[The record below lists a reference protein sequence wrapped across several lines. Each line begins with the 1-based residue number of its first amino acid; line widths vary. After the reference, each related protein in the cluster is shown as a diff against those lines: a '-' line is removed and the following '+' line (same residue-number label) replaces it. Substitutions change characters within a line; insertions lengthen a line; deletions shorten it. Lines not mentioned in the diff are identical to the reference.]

1 MWHDIEVK
9 ALLEV
14 WSGELIQAQLS
25 GAYRNS
31 VPDNFWHAGT
41 TRYPLHGEA
50 VVRQIKSL
58 KKKYKE
64 IVDKLRRSRVGVASD
79 EELEMWYD
87 WKCFEPLHQLMR
99 KCPSVNPVG
108 LLEIRRRLWPATP
121 ASIGSDTSGALL
133 DQSVLSGD
141 DGQHVNTTDYGSS
154 TTITA
159 SASATTP
166 ESSTTSTASASATAP
181 ETALQSL
188 QLLWVPLPLKA
199 ALQPPVWQVPVFF
212 LLRKGRG
219 SKQKWKKHGE
229 MRMLHLINFWSCRKI
244 PRSHFCRS

>member
-1 MWHDIEVK
+1 M
-9 ALLEV
+9 
-14 WSGELIQAQLS
+14 
-25 GAYRNS
+25 
-31 VPDNFWHAGT
+31 
-41 TRYPLHGEA
+41 
-50 VVRQIKSL
+50 RQIKSL
-58 KKKYKE
+58 KKKCKE

-133 DQSVLSGD
+133 DQRVLSGD
-141 DGQHVNTTDYGSS
+141 DGQHVNTADYGSS
-154 TTITA
+154 TTTTASASATAPESSTTTTA

-181 ETALQSL
+181 ETALQSP
-188 QLLWVPLPLKA
+188 QLL
-199 ALQPPVWQVPVFF
+199 
-212 LLRKGRG
+212 
-219 SKQKWKKHGE
+219 
-229 MRMLHLINFWSCRKI
+229 
-244 PRSHFCRS
+244 